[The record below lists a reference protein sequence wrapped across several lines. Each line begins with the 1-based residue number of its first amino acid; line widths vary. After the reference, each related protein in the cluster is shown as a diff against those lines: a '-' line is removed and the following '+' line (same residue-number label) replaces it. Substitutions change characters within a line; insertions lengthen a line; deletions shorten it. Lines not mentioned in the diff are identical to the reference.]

1 MGRKCKNLQDCQG
14 YDDFARYA
22 NMHGAEIEHGGRHD
36 IVKTGQGIAPLP
48 RHTGDYKKGTAAAIR
63 RQFRNIGLAIFI
75 IGLAAYALIQLV

>member
-1 MGRKCKNLQDCQG
+1 MGRKCKELANCQG

-22 NMHGAEIEHGGRHD
+22 RQHNAEIEHGGRHD
-36 IVKTGQGIAPLP
+36 IVKTERGSAPLP
-48 RHTGDYKKGTAAAIR
+48 RHPGDYKKGTAAAIR